1 MNKEDSTAQ
10 TPPSTTGSDGKALSI
25 RDLHFTYPDGTPALN
40 GVNLDLDPGESVA
53 LIGPNGAGKS
63 TLVLHL
69 NGLLQGRGQISVFG
83 VPLERSTLREIRARV
98 GIVFQDPEDQL
109 FMPTLTQDV
118 AFGPQNQGLSPAV
131 VAARV
136 HQALCA
142 VGLEAYAERPPHH
155 LSFGQKKRAAIAA
168 VLSMQPDLLVLDEPS
183 SNLDPAARR
192 SLAELLLSIEA
203 TRLVVTHD
211 LAYALQTCRRAV
223 IMHSGC
229 ITADGSADEIVR
241 DQTLLAANGLEWPF
255 GFMPG

>member
-40 GVNLDLDPGESVA
+40 GVNLDL
-53 LIGPNGAGKS
+53 
-63 TLVLHL
+63 
-69 NGLLQGRGQISVFG
+69 
-83 VPLERSTLREIRARV
+83 
-98 GIVFQDPEDQL
+98 DPEDQL